1 MAARLPAG
9 LVCQGFIADKGANEM
24 LNDPLPR
31 GLEGVEVDETGVSLV
46 DGERGVLSYRGIDV
60 DELVEKPFDEVA
72 ALVATGRL
80 DPDFGARLATSAEL
94 SRREASLVCSLPRD
108 VHPMHVLQGL
118 TPLLDRNAAFADFG
132 DAAQGF
138 AVAAKLPALIATHM
152 HGTAAAAYPE
162 LGHADRFLAQIAAP
176 QTDIASRAFN
186 VTQILQIEHGFN
198 ASTFAARVAASTLA
212 PVENAL
218 SAGFGTLHGRL
229 HGGAD
234 QAALEVAE
242 RVGSPAAAA
251 AFVDGCIADG
261 TRVMGMG
268 HREYRVLDPRA
279 RHIKEL
285 ARALAAG
292 TPHERTFETLTA
304 IEDRF
309 RERMGEKGKALHANV
324 EFYKG
329 VVYRALGMTP
339 PFFTTGFAMA
349 RVFGYLAHFIESRQ
363 DNRLIR
369 PKARYTGPP
378 VGAAALTPA

>member
-1 MAARLPAG
+1 MR
-9 LVCQGFIADKGANEM
+9 
-24 LNDPLPR
+24 NDPLPK
-31 GLEGVEVDETGVSLV
+31 GLEGVEVDETAISLV
-46 DGERGVLSYRGIDV
+46 DGERGVLSYRGINI
-60 DELVEKPFDEVA
+60 DELVEKPFDQVA
-72 ALVATGRL
+72 ALVATGRM
-80 DPDFGARLATSAEL
+80 DPNFGARLAASAEL
-94 SRREASLVCSLPRD
+94 SDREARLVCSLPRD
-108 VHPMHVLQGL
+108 VHPMHVLVGL
-118 TPLLDRNAAFADFG
+118 TPLLDRDEAFAEFG

-138 AVAAKLPALIATHM
+138 AVAAKLPALISTHM
-152 HGTAAAAYPE
+152 HGTRAAAYPG
-162 LGHADRFLAQIAAP
+162 LGQADRFLAQIAAP
-176 QTDIASRAFN
+176 QTDIARRAFN

-242 RVGSPAAAA
+242 QVGSPAAAP
-251 AFVDGCIADG
+251 AFVDRCIADG
-261 TRVMGMG
+261 TRIMGMG

-285 ARALAAG
+285 ARALATG
-292 TPHERTFETLTA
+292 TRHELTLATLIA

-309 RERMGEKGKALHANV
+309 RERMAEKGKALHANV

-329 VVYRALGMTP
+329 IVYRALGMTP

-349 RVFGYLAHFIESRQ
+349 RVFGYLAHFIESRR

-378 VGAAALTPA
+378 VRAARLTPA

>member
-1 MAARLPAG
+1 MPS
-9 LVCQGFIADKGANEM
+9 E
-24 LNDPLPR
+24 PLPK
-31 GLEGVEVDETGVSLV
+31 GLEGVEVDETGISFV
-46 DGERGVLSYRGIDV
+46 DGERGVLSYRGVDI
-60 DELVEKPFDEVA
+60 DELVERPFDEVA
-72 ALVATGRL
+72 ALVATGRP
-80 DPDFGARLATSAEL
+80 DPDFGARLAASAGL
-94 SRREASLVCSLPRD
+94 SQRESRLVCSLPRA
-108 VHPMHVLQGL
+108 VHPMHVLQGV
-118 TPLLDRNAAFADFG
+118 TPLLDRDEAFADLG

-138 AVAAKLPALIATHM
+138 AVAARLPALIATHL
-152 HGTAAAAYPE
+152 HGTAAGAYPE
-162 LGHADRFLAQIAAP
+162 LGHPERFLAQIAAP
-176 QTDIASRAFN
+176 QTEAVRRAFN

-218 SAGFGTLHGRL
+218 SAGFGTLHGGL

-242 RVGSPAAAA
+242 RVGSAAAA
-251 AFVDGCIADG
+251 PAFVDRCIADG

-279 RHIKEL
+279 RHIKQL
-285 ARALAAG
+285 ARTVSAG
-292 TPHERTFETLTA
+292 TPHEQTFQTLAA

-309 RERMGEKGKALHANV
+309 RERMAEKGKALHANV

-329 VVYRALGMTP
+329 VVYRVLGMTP

-349 RVFGYLAHFIESRQ
+349 RVFGYLAHFIESRR

-378 VGAAALTPA
+378 VRAGRLTPA

>member
-1 MAARLPAG
+1 MSSDTLP
-9 LVCQGFIADKGANEM
+9 K
-24 LNDPLPR
+24 
-31 GLEGVEVDETGVSLV
+31 GLEGVEVDETGISLV

-60 DELVEKPFDEVA
+60 DELVDKPFDEVA

-80 DPDFGARLATSAEL
+80 DPDFGARLAASAEL
-94 SRREASLVCSLPRD
+94 SEREAALVRSLPRD
-108 VHPMHVLQGL
+108 VHPMHVVQGL
-118 TPLLDRNAAFADFG
+118 TPLLDRHEAFADFG

-152 HGTAAAAYPE
+152 LGTAVAGYPK
-162 LGHADRFLAQIAAP
+162 LGQAERFLAQIAAP
-176 QTDIASRAFN
+176 RTDLARRAFN

-218 SAGFGTLHGRL
+218 AAGFGTLHGRL

-242 RVGSPAAAA
+242 QVGTAAAAA
-251 AFVDGCIADG
+251 AFVDRCIADG

-279 RHIKEL
+279 RHIKGL
-285 ARALAAG
+285 ARSLAAG
-292 TPHERTFETLTA
+292 TPHQKTFETLAA

-309 RERMGEKGKALHANV
+309 RERMAEKGKALHANV

-329 VVYRALGMTP
+329 VVYRVLGMTP
-339 PFFTTGFAMA
+339 AFFTAGFAMA
-349 RVFGYLAHFIESRQ
+349 RVFGYLGHFIESRQ

-378 VGAAALTPA
+378 VRAAGLTPA